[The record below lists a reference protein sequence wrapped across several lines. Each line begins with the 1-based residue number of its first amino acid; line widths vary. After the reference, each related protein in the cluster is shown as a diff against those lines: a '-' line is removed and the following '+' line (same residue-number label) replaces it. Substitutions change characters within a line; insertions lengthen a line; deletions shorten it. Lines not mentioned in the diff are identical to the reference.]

1 MILPNIETFI
11 GCESSFE
18 EASIVLYG
26 APFDSTTSFRPG
38 ARFGP
43 SAMRHESFGLETYSP
58 YQDKDLIDISV
69 FDSGDLE
76 LCFGSSEMALS
87 DIQKRAEEILKAEK
101 FPLLLGGEH
110 LVTLGA
116 VRAAAAKYPDLHIIH
131 FDAHADLRDDYL
143 GAKLSHACVL
153 RRCHEIVG
161 DGHIHQF
168 CIRSGEREEFQ
179 FASRHTDFHPFTFE
193 GLEETVRE
201 LKEKQVPVYF
211 TIDLDCMD
219 PSVFPGTGT
228 PEAGGVSF
236 LELLKAIRTV
246 SQANLVGADVN
257 MVRSGIGSDTRI
269 GRKFLYPGIGYGG
282 SCFPKDVKALIKT
295 AEQNGYQMRVLHA
308 VEEVNE
314 LQKSI
319 LFDKLCKHFN
329 NELKGKTIALWG
341 LAFKP
346 ETDDMREAPSL
357 VLIDKLLK
365 AGCKVRAYDSAAMD
379 ECRRR
384 IGESIY
390 YAKDMYDAVL
400 DADALMLV
408 TEWKEF
414 RLPSWAVIKKTM
426 EKPVV
431 LDGRN
436 IYDKKEMEEQGF
448 TYHCI
453 GH

>member
-76 LCFGSSEMALS
+76 LCFGSSEIALS
-87 DIQKRAEEILKAEK
+87 DIQKRAEEILKAGK

-201 LKEKQVPVYF
+201 LKEKQVSVYF

-236 LELLKAIRTV
+236 LELLKAIRIV
-246 SQANLVGADVN
+246 SQTNVVGADVN
-257 MVRSGIGSDTRI
+257 ELAPMLDVSGVS
-269 GRKFLYPGIGYGG
+269 
-282 SCFPKDVKALIKT
+282 T
-295 AEQNGYQMRVLHA
+295 ATA
-308 VEEVNE
+308 
-314 LQKSI
+314 
-319 LFDKLCKHFN
+319 
-329 NELKGKTIALWG
+329 
-341 LAFKP
+341 
-346 ETDDMREAPSL
+346 
-357 VLIDKLLK
+357 
-365 AGCKVRAYDSAAMD
+365 CKVLRELLLA
-379 ECRRR
+379 
-384 IGESIY
+384 I
-390 YAKDMYDAVL
+390 AK
-400 DADALMLV
+400 
-408 TEWKEF
+408 
-414 RLPSWAVIKKTM
+414 
-426 EKPVV
+426 
-431 LDGRN
+431 
-436 IYDKKEMEEQGF
+436 
-448 TYHCI
+448 
-453 GH
+453 

>member
-76 LCFGSSEMALS
+76 LCFGSSEIALS
-87 DIQKRAEEILKAEK
+87 DIQKRAEEILKAGK

-179 FASRHTDFHPFTFE
+179 FASRHTDFHPFTFD

-201 LKEKQVPVYF
+201 LKEKQVSVYF
-211 TIDLDCMD
+211 TIDLDCTD

-257 MVRSGIGSDTRI
+257 ELAPMLDASGVS
-269 GRKFLYPGIGYGG
+269 
-282 SCFPKDVKALIKT
+282 T
-295 AEQNGYQMRVLHA
+295 ATA
-308 VEEVNE
+308 
-314 LQKSI
+314 
-319 LFDKLCKHFN
+319 
-329 NELKGKTIALWG
+329 
-341 LAFKP
+341 
-346 ETDDMREAPSL
+346 
-357 VLIDKLLK
+357 
-365 AGCKVRAYDSAAMD
+365 CKVLRELLLA
-379 ECRRR
+379 
-384 IGESIY
+384 I
-390 YAKDMYDAVL
+390 AK
-400 DADALMLV
+400 
-408 TEWKEF
+408 
-414 RLPSWAVIKKTM
+414 
-426 EKPVV
+426 
-431 LDGRN
+431 
-436 IYDKKEMEEQGF
+436 
-448 TYHCI
+448 
-453 GH
+453 